1 MTEVLRLLAG
11 IVAFLGILSALMALG
26 LERER
31 EFAVLRSLGMSVRQL
46 FVQNLAQTG
55 LLGLTAGLAAAPLGA
70 ALAWLLVHVI
80 NRRSFGWS
88 MDFIVAPNAVL
99 AGVSMAVAAALL
111 AGIYPA
117 FVGARADMGLAWR
130 DD

>member
-1 MTEVLRLLAG
+1 VLRLLAG
-11 IVAFLGILSALMALG
+11 IVAFLGILSAVMALQ

-46 FVQNLAQTG
+46 FGQNLAQTT
-55 LLGLTAGLAAAPLGA
+55 LLGLTAGLAAMPLGVM
-70 ALAWLLVHVI
+70 LAWLLVHVI

-88 MDFIVAPNAVL
+88 MDFVVSGNILLGGVL
-99 AGVSMAVAAALL
+99 MAIAAAVL

-117 FVGARADMGLAWR
+117 LVGARADMGLAWR